1 MVCKKILVVDDS
13 ADTRELLK
21 RNLETGSFKVFL
33 ASDVPE
39 AVGFLDEMD
48 VDIVITDYKMPGMNG
63 MKLVRHIRQNFK
75 KVGIIMITGYATI
88 DGAVE
93 AVKSGAAE
101 YITKPFTAKELFTAI
116 DKAFEKVKA
125 VKSSDPAFPGEKFE
139 TYGLIG
145 RSEPMLKVYE
155 TIKKASLNTATVL
168 INGESG
174 TGKELVARAI
184 HYNSDRS
191 SAHFVPVN
199 CGGVPEGLLES
210 ELFGY
215 VKGAFTGASDS
226 RKGFFETAENGTI
239 FLDEISEAPLAMQV
253 KLLRVLQSREI
264 CMVGD
269 RKVRR
274 VDIRIIA
281 ATNKD
286 ILSLVKKGNF
296 REDLFFRLNVINVTL
311 PPLRERG
318 DDIFLLT
325 EHFIDEYSRKMNVEK
340 PDFTERAL
348 EAMKHYSWPGNV
360 RELENSIQRTVVMN
374 PGEKIDVTDLPEH
387 MRYSIPSGENGG
399 STLEEIEAAHIK
411 RVLEANDNNRSRSA
425 RILGIDRKTLI
436 RKIKRYNVEA

>member
-1 MVCKKILVVDDS
+1 MACKKILVVDDS

-21 RNLETGSFKVFL
+21 RNLDTGSFKVFL
-33 ASDVPE
+33 ASNVPE
-39 AVGFLDEMD
+39 AVGVLDEMD
-48 VDIVITDYKMPGMNG
+48 VDVVITDYKMPGMNG

-101 YITKPFTAKELFTAI
+101 YITKPFTTKELFTAI
-116 DKAFEKVKA
+116 DKAFEKVNA
-125 VKSSDPAFPGEKFE
+125 VKSPDPATLEKSVK

-145 RSEPMLKVYE
+145 MSKPMLRVYD
-155 TIKKASLNTATVL
+155 TIKKASRNAATVL
-168 INGESG
+168 ISGESG

-184 HYNSDRS
+184 HYNSNRS

-264 CMVGD
+264 CMVGG
-269 RKVRR
+269 RKSRR

-286 ILSLVKKGNF
+286 IMGLVKKGNF
-296 REDLFFRLNVINVTL
+296 REDLFFRLNIINVTL

-318 DDIFLLT
+318 DDIFLLM
-325 EHFIDEYSRKMNVEK
+325 EHFINEYARKMNVEE
-340 PDFTERAL
+340 PNFTDRAL
-348 EAMKHYSWPGNV
+348 EAIKHYSWPGNV
-360 RELENSIQRTVVMN
+360 RELENNVQRTVVMN
-374 PGEKIDVTDLPEH
+374 AGEEIDVTDLPEY
-387 MRYSIPSGENGG
+387 MRYSIPSGGNSA
-399 STLEEIEAAHIK
+399 STLEEVEAVHIK
-411 RVLEANDNNRSRSA
+411 RVLEANNNNRSKSA
-425 RILGIDRKTLI
+425 RILDIDRKTLI
-436 RKIKRYNVEA
+436 RKIKKYNIEA